1 MKTITR
7 KQLKSLGCSNY
18 LAKKLTVGVMYTKAN
33 KEHTYVCQG
42 VVKRIEHT
50 LKNSLRLQHRN
61 ALLLEGL
68 LEKLRRPSSALEFQ
82 QIVNSPEV
90 AEVENQIDNFNKRY
104 SEICRKSTQAI
115 QMISDAIEGHYQ
127 TMQEYADSLSSK
139 EREEFLQ
146 SVGGTL

>member
-18 LAKKLTVGVMYTKAN
+18 LAQKLTVGVMYTKAK
-33 KEHTYVCQG
+33 KERNYVCQG

-50 LKNSLRLQHRN
+50 LKNSLRLQHRT

-68 LEKLRRPSSALEFQ
+68 LEKLRRPSPLEFQ
-82 QIVNSPEV
+82 QTVNSPEV
-90 AEVENQIDNFNKRY
+90 AEVVNQIDNFNKRY

-115 QMISDAIEGHYQ
+115 QMITDAIEGHCQ
-127 TMQEYADSLSSK
+127 TMQEYADSLSTN